1 MKYFISVA
9 IFDDTSMVA
18 TFSKTVEIKDED
30 DFNSKCFEL
39 RVTAQNRYSSFS
51 PGIRTSILSVC
62 KLEF

>member
-9 IFDDTSMVA
+9 VFNDVSLVA
-18 TFSKTVEIKDED
+18 TFSKIVEVKDEE

-39 RVTAQNRYSSFS
+39 RTISQNRYSSFS
-51 PGIRTSILSVC
+51 PNVRTSILSVC